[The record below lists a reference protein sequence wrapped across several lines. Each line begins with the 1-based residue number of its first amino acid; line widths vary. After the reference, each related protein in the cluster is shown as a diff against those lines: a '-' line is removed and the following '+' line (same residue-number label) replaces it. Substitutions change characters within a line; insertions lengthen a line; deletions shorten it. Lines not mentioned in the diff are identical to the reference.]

1 MSYRQKTL
9 QYYLWNRNKIT
20 FFLILFSTKNKHLFC
35 SKAVNIY
42 FPRKTSKAVH
52 ALLMLL
58 SLGAG
63 VPGIWAVWESHSL
76 AEPPI
81 PHMFSIHSWLGL
93 ATLGLVAS
101 QLLLGLGIFLLPCA
115 PSRLRGQ
122 YHHLHV
128 FFGLAFLVLA
138 TAASVVGLTE
148 EALFSLA
155 SSYPLLPGKGVL
167 LNLIGIFL
175 TVFTVTVTFI
185 ATKSS
190 FKPID

>member
-1 MSYRQKTL
+1 MLKDSINHSY
-9 QYYLWNRNKIT
+9 I
-20 FFLILFSTKNKHLFC
+20 F
-35 SKAVNIY
+35 
-42 FPRKTSKAVH
+42 RKTSKAIH

-81 PHMFSIHSWLGL
+81 PHMFSLHSWLGL
-93 ATLGLVAS
+93 TLLGLVAL
-101 QLLLGLGIFLLPCA
+101 QLLLGVSIFLFPCA
-115 PSRLRGQ
+115 SSRLRGQ
-122 YHHLHV
+122 YHQLHV

-138 TAASVVGLTE
+138 TATSVVGLTE

-175 TVFTVTVTFI
+175 TVFTITVTFI

-190 FKPID
+190 FKPLN

>member
-1 MSYRQKTL
+1 MNT
-9 QYYLWNRNKIT
+9 T
-20 FFLILFSTKNKHLFC
+20 FFF
-35 SKAVNIY
+35 
-42 FPRKTSKAVH
+42 RKTSKAVH

-76 AEPPI
+76 AKPPI
-81 PHMFSIHSWLGL
+81 PHMFSLHSWLGL
-93 ATLGLVAS
+93 ATLGLLAS
-101 QLLLGLGIFLLPCA
+101 QFLLGLGIFLFPCA

-128 FFGLAFLVLA
+128 FFGVTFLVLA

-148 EALFSLA
+148 EALFSLD
-155 SSYPLLPGKGVL
+155 SSYTLLPGKGVL
-167 LNLIGIFL
+167 LNLIGLFL
-175 TVFTVTVTFI
+175 TIFTVTVTFI

-190 FKPID
+190 FKPLN